1 MNPRAIQRA
10 VVRMLYDP
18 DFVAA
23 IHGARALPGLSE
35 AERALLRRVDPRA
48 FATDPFRRARAV
60 QAIVEEFPCSAAAVG
75 LARVEAF
82 LATRE
87 FLACLGDGGS
97 MGLAFAT
104 WLEDQAAGAGRIEA
118 AMARLRRPMAESPP
132 LVAGTLRCAVTLA
145 PIVVP
150 AGSLAWYEAT
160 RAWLGATPL
169 HTLAERAD
177 QAPRAAPPR
186 RSPVRSRDPGE
197 EQLLIEISASGEMSL
212 GTASEALVR
221 LLRHAQRARTRRE
234 LEREAV
240 IRGAAAD
247 ESAGVIDDL
256 LAQGLLVAG

>member
-10 VVRMLYDP
+10 VLRMLYDP
-18 DFVAA
+18 GFVAA

-48 FATDPFRRARAV
+48 FATDPLRQARAV
-60 QAIVEEFPCSAAAVG
+60 QAIVEEFPCSAAALG

-82 LATRE
+82 LASRE

-118 AMARLRRPMAESPP
+118 AMARLRRPEAPP
-132 LVAGTLRCAVTLA
+132 LAAGTLRCAVNVA
-145 PIVVP
+145 PIGAP

-169 HTLAERAD
+169 RALTERAD
-177 QAPRAAPPR
+177 RPVPPPR

-197 EQLLIEISASGEMSL
+197 EHLLIEIGASGEMSL

-240 IRGAAAD
+240 VRGAAAD
-247 ESAGVIDDL
+247 EAAGVIDDL

>member
-10 VVRMLYDP
+10 VVRMLHDP
-18 DFVAA
+18 EFVAA
-23 IHGARALPGLSE
+23 IHGPRALPGLSE

-60 QAIVEEFPCSAAAVG
+60 QAIVEEFPCSAAALG

-82 LATRE
+82 FATRE
-87 FLACLGDGGS
+87 FLACLGGRGS

-118 AMARLRRPMAESPP
+118 AMARLRRPEAPP
-132 LVAGTLRCAVTLA
+132 LVTGTLRCAVTLA
-145 PIVVP
+145 PIGVP

-169 HTLAERAD
+169 RTLTE

-197 EQLLIEISASGEMSL
+197 EHLLIEVSAAGEMSL

-221 LLRHAQRARTRRE
+221 LLRHAQRTRTRRE

-240 IRGAAAD
+240 ARGAAAD
-247 ESAGVIDDL
+247 EAAGVIDDL

>member
-10 VVRMLYDP
+10 VLRMLYDP
-18 DFVAA
+18 GFVAA

-48 FATDPFRRARAV
+48 FATDPLRQARAV

-118 AMARLRRPMAESPP
+118 AMARLRRPVAQSP
-132 LVAGTLRCAVTLA
+132 VAGTLRCAVNLA
-145 PIVVP
+145 PISAP

-169 HTLAERAD
+169 HTLAEPAD

-197 EQLLIEISASGEMSL
+197 EHLLIEIGASGEMSL

-247 ESAGVIDDL
+247 EAAGVIDDL